1 MIGDHQQHCIFCST
15 YLNVIFILDVFTLSS
30 FYDYIQL
37 VPACVCQ
44 VSIKCDNVQK
54 MCVVESNVVRLPGD
68 DKSTSFS
75 GSPPSSILDPRSFQ
89 SQEQVRSWTVDCK
102 PTNGAKFFLLFFYV
116 IYDFLFGSL
125 YSALYSCAL

>member
-1 MIGDHQQHCIFCST
+1 MIGDHQQHCIFFST
-15 YLNVIFILDVFTLSS
+15 YLNVFFILDVFTS

-75 GSPPSSILDPRSFQ
+75 GSPPSSILDPRSLQ

-102 PTNGAKFFLLFFYV
+102 PTNGALNFFYFYV
-116 IYDFLFGSL
+116 ISFWLAVQCIVQLRSIN
-125 YSALYSCAL
+125 

>member
-1 MIGDHQQHCIFCST
+1 MIGDHQQHCIFFST
-15 YLNVIFILDVFTLSS
+15 YLNVFFILDVFTS

-75 GSPPSSILDPRSFQ
+75 GSPPSSSLDPRSLQ

-102 PTNGAKFFLLFFYV
+102 PTNGALNFFYFYV
-116 IYDFLFGSL
+116 ISFWLAVQCIVQLRSIN
-125 YSALYSCAL
+125 